1 MKQRRLK
8 TLQSGVLAGVM
19 GFCLLARPGIAMAD
33 AWERTDGAYRTTD
46 GTPIPG
52 VLSRGIDTSYWNQN
66 IDWNQVKNDDV
77 DFVMLATRF
86 RGQPDPYF
94 LINAENAH
102 AAGLKV
108 GAYLY
113 SYATSVEMAEQE
125 ADFVLNLIKDFPIS
139 YPVAFDA
146 EDAGTL
152 GTLPP
157 AQVSEVINA
166 FCKKIE
172 DAGYYP
178 MVYANEYWLENKIDL
193 SSIHYD
199 IWVARYNTMYTYDR
213 PTMWQA
219 TNTGSVNGV
228 NGNVDIDF
236 LFTDYSSI
244 IPADTWR
251 TIAGNTY
258 YYKDYRM
265 QKSDWIHDG
274 SGWFYM
280 GDQGTAMK
288 GWMSMPEG
296 WYYLDEPDGRMAT
309 GWRDL
314 GGSWYYLK
322 ESGRMATGWRQIES
336 AWYYLDADGRM
347 QTGWQDI
354 GGARYY
360 LNSSGVMATGWQNQ
374 DGAWYYLDGSGAMT
388 TGWQNV
394 GGAWYYLDSSGVM
407 QTGWQNVDGTWYYL
421 DGSGAMLT
429 GWLEIGG
436 ALYYLDNSGALAVN
450 TVLDYNGVKYQSD
463 GNGVCTPVLEE
474 GVTMIPQGGF

>member
-1 MKQRRLK
+1 MKKRTIRA
-8 TLQSGVLAGVM
+8 LQKSMLAGIM
-19 GFCLLARPGIAMAD
+19 GFGLLAHPETVLAD
-33 AWERTDGAYRTTD
+33 AWERTGENYVMAD
-46 GTPIPG
+46 GTVIPG
-52 VLSRGIDTSYWNQN
+52 VLSRGIDTSYWNQSV
-66 IDWNQVKNDDV
+66 DWNLVKGDDV

-86 RGQPDPYF
+86 RGAVDPYF

-113 SYATSVEMAEQE
+113 SYASSVEMAEQE

-146 EDAGTL
+146 EDMATL
-152 GTLPP
+152 GTLSPT
-157 AQVSEVINA
+157 QVSEVINA
-166 FCKKIE
+166 FCRKIE
-172 DAGYYP
+172 AAGYYP
-178 MVYANEYWLENKIDL
+178 MVYANEYWLQNKIDL
-193 SSIHYD
+193 SAIHYD

-213 PTMWQA
+213 PSMWQA

-228 NGNVDIDF
+228 NGNVDINF

-258 YYKDYRM
+258 FYKDHRM
-265 QKSDWIHDG
+265 QKSNWIHDG

-280 GDQGTAMK
+280 GDQGTAVK

-309 GWRDL
+309 GWRSLD
-314 GGSWYYLK
+314 GSWYYLK
-322 ESGRMATGWRQIES
+322 ESGRMATGWRQV
-336 AWYYLDADGRM
+336 AGVWYYMNPDGQM
-347 QTGWQDI
+347 LTGWQEI

-360 LNSSGVMATGWQNQ
+360 LDGSGAMQTGWQNQ
-374 DGAWYYLDGSGAMT
+374 NGAWYYLDGSGAM
-388 TGWQNV
+388 
-394 GGAWYYLDSSGVM
+394 AA
-407 QTGWQNVDGTWYYL
+407 GWQNVDGTWYYLDETGVMVTGWQNIGGTWYYL

-436 ALYYLDNSGALAVN
+436 TLYYLDGSGALAVN
-450 TVLDYNGVKYQSD
+450 AVLEYNGVKYQSD
-463 GNGVCTPVLEE
+463 ASGACTPMAEE
-474 GVTMIPQGGF
+474 AAEI